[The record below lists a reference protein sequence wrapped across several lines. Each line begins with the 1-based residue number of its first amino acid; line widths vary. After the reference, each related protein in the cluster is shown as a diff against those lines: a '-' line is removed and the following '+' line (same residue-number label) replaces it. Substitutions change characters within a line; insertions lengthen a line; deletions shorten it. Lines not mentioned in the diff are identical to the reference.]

1 MIEAS
6 GCIFLSLNT
15 GRILLQQRGSNVK
28 HPNTWG
34 FFGGKSEG
42 TERPSETLYREIY
55 EELGTLPSIQKVIP
69 INIFKSS
76 NGKFQYNSFVSIV
89 EQEFIP
95 RLNDESNGYA
105 WVKIGNYPGPLHP
118 GANIQLK
125 DKEFNRKIKTI
136 YNNHK
141 KQEVK
146 LIQ

>member
-15 GRILLQQRGSNVK
+15 GRILLQQRGTKVK

-42 TERPSETLYREIY
+42 KERPSETLYREIH
-55 EELGTLPSIQKVIP
+55 EELGTLPNIKKVIP
-69 INIFKSS
+69 INIFKSA
-76 NGKFQYNSFVSIV
+76 NGKFQYNSFVCIV
-89 EQEFIP
+89 DNEFIP
-95 RLNDESNGYA
+95 ILNNESNGYA
-105 WVKIGNYPGPLHP
+105 WVAIGNYPGPLHP

-136 YNNHK
+136 YDNYK
-141 KQEVK
+141 RD
-146 LIQ
+146 